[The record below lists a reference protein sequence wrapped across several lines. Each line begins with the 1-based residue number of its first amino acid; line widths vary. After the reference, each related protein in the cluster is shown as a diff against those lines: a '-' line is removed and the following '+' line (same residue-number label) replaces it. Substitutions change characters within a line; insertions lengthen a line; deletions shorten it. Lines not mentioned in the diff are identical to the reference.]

1 VKGPGVREEGPETSA
16 LADQTRL
23 ARILKEMN
31 DEGPFSASVLA
42 GADGMPLSAAPCRF
56 DVEAIAAT
64 VLLLKGGVQ
73 QSRKLLGLDELDEV
87 SLVQGDGMR
96 LVCRYFAIGDEELI
110 LAVIVSSRR
119 SYRRLTSRA
128 IKKIRAEWEGFSW
141 VGP

>member
-1 VKGPGVREEGPETSA
+1 
-16 LADQTRL
+16 
-23 ARILKEMN
+23 MN
-31 DEGPFSASVLA
+31 DEGPFSASVLV
-42 GADGMPLSAAPCRF
+42 GAEGMPLSAASCRF

-73 QSRKLLGLDELDEV
+73 QSRKLLGLEELDEV

-128 IKKIRAEWEGFSW
+128 IKKIKAEWEGFSW